1 MRCHKLGR
9 RSKRKQLGFTLVELI
24 LTMGIIT
31 NILATVMP
39 DMNAMF
45 LDAKLSKAEQEL
57 LTIKSAVGAYW
68 KNNSFVYPSNI
79 HSDLVNSTPQVL
91 THKLKDPWTTDMTD
105 DTYGYLVGDDP
116 EFGPYFA
123 IYTWGPRY
131 DSVPV
136 WNSVSK
142 KIEYSGAGKVV
153 GNAPILRL

>member
-1 MRCHKLGR
+1 MKSRRLGHR
-9 RSKRKQLGFTLVELI
+9 NKRKQSGFTLIELL

-45 LDAKLSKAEQEL
+45 MDAKLSKAEQEL

-79 HSDLVNSTPQVL
+79 STDLVNSTPQVL
-91 THKLKDPWTTDMTD
+91 THTLKDPWTTDTVE
-105 DTYGYLVGDDP
+105 DTYGYLLGDDP
-116 EFGPYFA
+116 VFGPYFA

-131 DSVPV
+131 DTVPV
-136 WNSVSK
+136 WNAVSQ
-142 KIEYSGAGKVV
+142 KIEYSGTGKVV